1 MIKVR
6 LKDGI
11 SKVES
16 AWGLSELDFI
26 KPGIWYSAERSLTG
40 RGRAAAPQTFNAVGR
55 PKIALVMHEPKT
67 FRSFFY
73 YLITCD
79 DGLCRKFDAHKFIE
93 LDDWRKDRLEDLG
106 IA

>member
-11 SKVES
+11 SK
-16 AWGLSELDFI
+16 GIELDFI
-26 KPGIWYSAERSLTG
+26 KPGIWYSAERSL
-40 RGRAAAPQTFNAVGR
+40 
-55 PKIALVMHEPKT
+55 IMHEPKT

-73 YLITCD
+73 YLIITCD